1 MDETTPARR
10 RITLTGI
17 SSRAWEH
24 PADKGALTA
33 LRELRGFDEV
43 LKMLSSLWNER
54 AWRLE
59 YLGSAIRVDHRQHPR
74 VHRLFAEA
82 AATLDIAELPE
93 LFVQF
98 SPELNAGCVGMAKPF
113 IVVNSRMVELFDDEE
128 LRYVLGHELGHLV
141 SGHAVYRT
149 MMLVL
154 TRLATSM
161 AWLPI
166 GSMALR
172 GLIVALYEW
181 WRKAELSADRAG
193 LLAGQDPAAALRA
206 HMKLA
211 GGGDL
216 AEIDT
221 TAFLEQAADYDRAG
235 DLRDS
240 LIKLRMLVGMT
251 HPLPVARSADLR
263 RWTDSGAY
271 QQILSGDYP
280 RRDDDRTASMST
292 DAKAAAEDYRETFRR
307 SQDPLVSLLRKLG
320 DGATGVGDWVGSGM
334 GWVRDR
340 AAGRGQRPAGEDSAT
355 GTGGGSDNNSGS
367 SSGPDDPWGA
377 ASDGPAPPRR

>member
-1 MDETTPARR
+1 MVDDTPVRR
-10 RITLTGI
+10 RTTLTGI

-24 PADKGALTA
+24 PADRGALTA
-33 LRELRGFDEV
+33 LRELRGFDDA
-43 LKMLSSLWNER
+43 LKALSSLWNER

-59 YLGSAIRVDHRQHPR
+59 YLGSSIRVDHRQHPR

-82 AATLDIAELPE
+82 AASLDVQELPE
-93 LFVQF
+93 LYIQF
-98 SPELNAGCVGMAKPF
+98 SPMLNAGCVGMAKPF
-113 IVVNSRMVELFDDEE
+113 IMVNSRTVELFDDEE

-149 MMLVL
+149 MMIIL
-154 TRLATSM
+154 TQLASNL
-161 AWLPI
+161 AWLPV
-166 GSMALR
+166 GSLALR
-172 GLIVALYEW
+172 GVIVGLYEW
-181 WRKAELSADRAG
+181 WRKAELSSDRAG

-216 AEIDT
+216 SEIDT
-221 TAFLEQAADYDRAG
+221 TAFLEQAAEYDRGG

-251 HPLPVARSADLR
+251 HPLPVARAADLR

-271 QQILSGDYP
+271 QRILSGDYP
-280 RRDDDRTASMST
+280 RRSDDSAASMSA
-292 DAKAAAEDYRETFRR
+292 DAKAAAEDYREAFRR
-307 SQDPLVSLLRKLG
+307 SQDPLVNLLRKVG
-320 DGATGVGDWVGSGM
+320 DGAGGVGDWVGSGM

-340 AAGRGQRPAGEDSAT
+340 TRGTRPNAEQADSGQSSGQRSPGDE
-355 GTGGGSDNNSGS
+355 
-367 SSGPDDPWGA
+367 PDDPWGA
-377 ASDGPAPPRR
+377 ASDGPARPRR